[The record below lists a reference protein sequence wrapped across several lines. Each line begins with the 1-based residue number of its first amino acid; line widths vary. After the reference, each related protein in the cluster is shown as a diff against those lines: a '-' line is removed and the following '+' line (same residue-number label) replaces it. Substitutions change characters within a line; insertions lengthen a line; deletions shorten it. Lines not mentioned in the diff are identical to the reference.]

1 MRAFPAAG
9 CRPAHSGLLDRGEIP
24 AQSADWSNGF
34 VAPMSEGALIVTG
47 INTGLVRVTIQGPH
61 RSTPDQ
67 PEDDWEEIVEVSV
80 HAPAGKLAVDS
91 PLSGTL
97 ADDSAILSPAGP
109 AWYRVRVHA
118 RGRALHPD
126 RVSME
131 EPVEDYLIITWP
143 APPAETTIL
152 RTSDAIERSLRAP
165 QPEWTT
171 LPDTDTDMN
180 PPSAKPR

>member
-1 MRAFPAAG
+1 MATVTHEVFVIEG
-9 CRPAHSGLLDRGEIP
+9 QFGLLDSGEIP
-24 AQSADWSNGF
+24 AHSADWSNGF
-34 VAPMSEGALIVTG
+34 VAPMSEGVLIVTG
-47 INTGLVRVTIQGPH
+47 INTGLVRVTIQGPYS
-61 RSTPDQ
+61 STPDQ
-67 PEDDWEEIVEVSV
+67 PADDWEEIVEASV

-91 PLSGTL
+91 PLSGPL

-126 RVSME
+126 QVSM

-143 APPAETTIL
+143 APPAETTIM
-152 RTSDAIERSLRAP
+152 RASDAIERSLRTP
-165 QPEWTT
+165 QPERT
-171 LPDTDTDMN
+171 PDTDTDLN